1 MAAISFARTPR
12 NSKFSRWR
20 FVMRNVV
27 LLLACLFLAASGLA
41 QTKAPVK
48 KAAASPMATVVA
60 SGSEKWGDVPAA
72 AMVGTPSV
80 EMGGKIQ
87 LAVVQGNPMQAGT
100 PYT

>member
-1 MAAISFARTPR
+1 
-12 NSKFSRWR
+12 
-20 FVMRNVV
+20 MRNVV

-72 AMVGTPSV
+72 AMVGTP
-80 EMGGKIQ
+80 
-87 LAVVQGNPMQAGT
+87 
-100 PYT
+100 